1 MRELPAHDG
10 SALPSCHARIGRA
23 AGRFPS
29 ASGKIQIC
37 SANPGL
43 LPSLLSKPP
52 CAAILA
58 LPNKKLNLNRI
69 YSTAERV
76 YNVFC
81 YHTPGEGI
89 IMADGYGPSGQDPR
103 DDSRQDNT
111 YHYNY
116 SYGSGRGTTPSGGYK
131 PPRNSNDWGEWVGI
145 GFLLFILPFWF
156 CKLIGVVWL
165 LNKLGK
171 MTASDKR
178 RYKQEAKN
186 AANRAKN
193 TAQSFF
199 QQNADAA
206 RQAADSARQ
215 AAQGAS
221 AGYSYQYGQTKQ
233 EQKAPSEPWE
243 QKAQPDAWNVRAVKR
258 KKAKKEGGG
267 TGLIVGG
274 SVLTAIFGLSVFV
287 LGIIGAVENVA
298 EMLIP
303 IGCCLPFLAGG
314 IAMLTSGI
322 GRNRRSERYLN
333 YLAYIGAN
341 REVSLAPMAASF
353 GVPVGKLC
361 KDLRRMLAK
370 GILPTGYL
378 DLAEGKLFLTE
389 MGYHA
394 PEPNREAPP
403 VHEETPQQAAAREDD
418 ILREIRQV
426 NDQIPDAAM
435 SAKIDR
441 IEEITGKI
449 LKYQKEHPNK
459 EGQLRTFLNYYL
471 PTTLKI
477 LRAYAQLDAQGIE
490 GQNISAAKKRIED
503 MMDQVVSG
511 FEKQLDKLFQDDAM
525 DITSD
530 VEVLENMLKKDGLS
544 DEGGITM
551 TL

>member
-1 MRELPAHDG
+1 M
-10 SALPSCHARIGRA
+10 
-23 AGRFPS
+23 
-29 ASGKIQIC
+29 
-37 SANPGL
+37 
-43 LPSLLSKPP
+43 
-52 CAAILA
+52 
-58 LPNKKLNLNRI
+58 
-69 YSTAERV
+69 AEQ
-76 YNVFC
+76 
-81 YHTPGEGI
+81 
-89 IMADGYGPSGQDPR
+89 YGPGGQDPQGG
-103 DDSRQDNT
+103 SQNNNT

-116 SYGSGRGTTPSGGYK
+116 SYGSGRGTTPPGGHK

-145 GFLLFILPFWF
+145 GFLLLIMPFWF
-156 CKLIGVVWL
+156 CKIIGVVWL

-178 RYKQEAKN
+178 RYKQEARE
-186 AANRAKN
+186 AANRARN
-193 TAQSFF
+193 TAASFF
-199 QQNADAA
+199 QQTADAAQRGANAA
-206 RQAADSARQ
+206 RQAADNIHQSTSGTQKQGQSAPS
-215 AAQGAS
+215 GTTYH
-221 AGYSYQYGQTKQ
+221 YSYKQ
-233 EQKAPSEPWE
+233 SAQSQQKKQAEPWE
-243 QKAQPDAWNVRAVKR
+243 QKAPPDVWNQSESGR
-258 KKAKKEGGG
+258 KKARKKAGGG
-267 TGLIVGG
+267 TG
-274 SVLTAIFGLSVFV
+274 F
-287 LGIIGAVENVA
+287 IIG
-298 EMLIP
+298 
-303 IGCCLPFLAGG
+303 GG
-314 IAMLTSGI
+314 VTSGI
-322 GRNRRSERYLN
+322 FALGSVATGIEFLQYFDGGLLVGLLACLMFMAGGLAMLFSGIGQNRRRERYLN

-341 REVSLAPMAASF
+341 REVALAPMAASF
-353 GVPVGKLC
+353 GVSVGKLC

-378 DLAEGKLFLTE
+378 DLAEGKLYLTE

-394 PEPNREAPP
+394 PEPKRETPP
-403 VHEETPQQAAAREDD
+403 VREETPQQAAAREDD

-426 NDQIPDAAM
+426 NDEIPDEVM

-449 LKYQKEHPNK
+449 LAYQKSHPNK
-459 EGQLRTFLNYYL
+459 ESQLRTFLNYYL

>member
-1 MRELPAHDG
+1 
-10 SALPSCHARIGRA
+10 
-23 AGRFPS
+23 
-29 ASGKIQIC
+29 
-37 SANPGL
+37 
-43 LPSLLSKPP
+43 
-52 CAAILA
+52 
-58 LPNKKLNLNRI
+58 
-69 YSTAERV
+69 
-76 YNVFC
+76 
-81 YHTPGEGI
+81 
-89 IMADGYGPSGQDPR
+89 MADGYGTGGQDPQNN
-103 DDSRQDNT
+103 SQQNNT

-116 SYGSGRGTTPSGGYK
+116 SYGSGRGTTPTGGSK
-131 PPRNSNDWGEWVGI
+131 PPKNSGDWGEWVGI
-145 GFLLFILPFWF
+145 GFLLFILPIPFF
-156 CKLIGVVWL
+156 KIIGVFWL
-165 LNKLGK
+165 LSKLGR
-171 MTASDKR
+171 MSSSDKR
-178 RYKQEAKN
+178 RFKQEARN

-193 TAQSFF
+193 TAEHFF
-199 QQNADAA
+199 QQNAEAAQRGAEAA

-215 AAQGAS
+215 QTQGS
-221 AGYSYQYGQTKQ
+221 SSGTYHYQYSQTAQSKQ
-233 EQKAPSEPWE
+233 KQPPKAEPWE
-243 QKAQPDAWNVRAVKR
+243 TPDPAEQRKR
-258 KKAKKEGGG
+258 SRKQSKLMGSSGK
-267 TGLIVGG
+267 GLIIAG
-274 SVLTAIFGLSVFV
+274 SILTGIFGL
-287 LGIIGAVENVA
+287 GALTVSMPFLYDFSYGYWEWA
-298 EMLIP
+298 LLIP
-303 IGCCLPFLAGG
+303 IVACLMFMGGG
-314 IAMLTSGI
+314 ISMLASGI
-322 GRNRRSERYLN
+322 SKGRRNERYLN

-341 REVSLAPMAASF
+341 REVALAPMAASF
-353 GVPVGKLC
+353 GVPVSKLC

-389 MGYHA
+389 MGYHT
-394 PEPNREAPP
+394 PEPKREAPP
-403 VHEETPQQAAAREDD
+403 VQEETPQQAAAREDD

-426 NDQIPDAAM
+426 NDDIPDAAM

-490 GQNISAAKKRIED
+490 GENISAAKKRIED

>member
-1 MRELPAHDG
+1 
-10 SALPSCHARIGRA
+10 
-23 AGRFPS
+23 
-29 ASGKIQIC
+29 
-37 SANPGL
+37 
-43 LPSLLSKPP
+43 
-52 CAAILA
+52 
-58 LPNKKLNLNRI
+58 
-69 YSTAERV
+69 
-76 YNVFC
+76 
-81 YHTPGEGI
+81 
-89 IMADGYGPSGQDPR
+89 MADQYYPGGPGPQ
-103 DDSRQDNT
+103 DDSQQNNT
-111 YHYNY
+111 YRYNY
-116 SYGSGRGTTPSGGYK
+116 SYGSGSGRGTGGGSK
-131 PPRNSNDWGEWVGI
+131 PPRNSNDWGEWAAI
-145 GFLLFILPFWF
+145 GLFLFILPFWF
-156 CKLIGVVWL
+156 CKLIGVIWL

-171 MTASDKR
+171 MTSSDKR
-178 RYKQEAKN
+178 RYKQEARN

-193 TAQSFF
+193 TAQDFF
-199 QQNADAA
+199 RRADASA
-206 RQAADSARQ
+206 KAGAQEFFRQAGTY
-215 AAQGAS
+215 AQEAESSQQQEPGAPS
-221 AGYSYQYGQTKQ
+221 GGTTGSTYHYQYGQTKQ
-233 EQKAPSEPWE
+233 NKKAQAEPWE
-243 QKAQPDAWNVRAVKR
+243 AKAQPDAWNVRNPAENKR
-258 KKAKKEGGG
+258 RKAKKEGGG
-267 TGLIVGG
+267 TGLIIGG
-274 SVLTAIFGLSVFV
+274 SILAGIFGLGTLACMTPVF
-287 LGIIGAVENVA
+287 LGEF
-298 EMLIP
+298 EYPLLIP
-303 IGCCLPFLAGG
+303 ILACLMFAAGG
-314 IAMLTSGI
+314 VSMLFSGI
-322 GRNRRSERYLN
+322 GRNRRGERYLN

-341 REVSLAPMAASF
+341 REVDLAPMAASF
-353 GVPVGKLC
+353 GLPVGKLC

-394 PEPNREAPP
+394 QPRREAPP

-426 NDQIPDAAM
+426 NDEIPDEAM

-449 LKYQKEHPNK
+449 LAYQKSHPNK

-490 GQNISAAKKRIED
+490 GENISAAKKRIED

>member
-1 MRELPAHDG
+1 
-10 SALPSCHARIGRA
+10 
-23 AGRFPS
+23 
-29 ASGKIQIC
+29 
-37 SANPGL
+37 
-43 LPSLLSKPP
+43 
-52 CAAILA
+52 
-58 LPNKKLNLNRI
+58 
-69 YSTAERV
+69 
-76 YNVFC
+76 
-81 YHTPGEGI
+81 
-89 IMADGYGPSGQDPR
+89 MADGYRYDPEDKGTQGGSGPSQQGQ
-103 DDSRQDNT
+103 SG
-111 YHYNY
+111 YNYGYNYKY
-116 SYGSGRGTTPSGGYK
+116 SYGSGSGRGTAPGGQR
-131 PPRNSNDWGEWVGI
+131 PPRRDDNWGEWIGI
-145 GFLLFILPFWF
+145 GVMLLVLPFWF
-156 CKLIGVVWL
+156 CKVIGVIWL
-165 LNKLGK
+165 IRKLVSMDAAQK
-171 MTASDKR
+171 A
-178 RYKQEAKN
+178 RYKQEAKR
-186 AANRAKN
+186 AAGQAKT
-193 TAQSFF
+193 TAQQFF

-206 RQAADSARQ
+206 AAAARQ
-215 AAQGAS
+215 AQEGAKRQAQAGA
-221 AGYSYQYGQTKQ
+221 AYQYGPAQQKKQ
-233 EQKAPSEPWE
+233 
-243 QKAQPDAWNVRAVKR
+243 AQPDAWNVRDPAENKR
-258 KKAKKEGGG
+258 RKLKKAGKDG
-267 TGLIVGG
+267 TGLIIGG
-274 SVLTAIFGLSVFV
+274 GIMSGIFA
-287 LGIIGAVENVA
+287 LGTIATGIEFLQYPYSD
-298 EMLIP
+298 MLI
-303 IGCCLPFLAGG
+303 GVLACLMFLAGG
-314 IAMLTSGI
+314 LSMLFTGI
-322 GRNRRSERYLN
+322 NMNRRSERYLN

-341 REVSLAPMAASF
+341 REVSLAPMAAAFDVS
-353 GVPVGKLC
+353 VGKLC

-394 PEPNREAPP
+394 PPTRREAPP
-403 VHEETPQQAAAREDD
+403 EETAQQAAAREDD

-449 LKYQKEHPNK
+449 LRYQKEHPNK

-490 GQNISAAKKRIED
+490 GENISAAKKRIED